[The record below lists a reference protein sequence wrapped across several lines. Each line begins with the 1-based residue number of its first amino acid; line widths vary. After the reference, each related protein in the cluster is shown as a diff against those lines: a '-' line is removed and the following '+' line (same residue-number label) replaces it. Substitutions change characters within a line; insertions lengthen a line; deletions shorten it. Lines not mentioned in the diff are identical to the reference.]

1 MVALRNAHSLLDASE
16 GFDVGSVAQQMAATS
31 VLRFFNSDMDYQ
43 PQDLS
48 LLLRAVQINSCADRR
63 QFFEDVSTRVHSCK
77 KRETKR
83 EEERGETKRRE
94 GGREAPQMCLI

>member
-63 QFFEDVSTRVHSCK
+63 QFFEDVSIHEYTAV
-77 KRETKR
+77 KRERRRERKR
-83 EEERGETKRRE
+83 GERRREERGGEKRLK
-94 GGREAPQMCLI
+94 CV

>member
-1 MVALRNAHSLLDASE
+1 MLALRNAHSLLDASE

-63 QFFEDVSTRVHSCK
+63 QFFEDVSTGTAAQT
-77 KRETKR
+77 ETKR
-83 EEERGETKRRE
+83 EEERGERRE
-94 GGREAPQMCLI
+94 ERGEREAPQ

>member
-1 MVALRNAHSLLDASE
+1 MLALRNAHSLLDASE

-63 QFFEDVSTRVHSCK
+63 QFFEDVSTAAQT
-77 KRETKR
+77 ETKR
-83 EEERGETKRRE
+83 EEERGERRE
-94 GGREAPQMCLI
+94 ERGEREAPQ